1 MAKQRYELEIE
12 EILRKCEE
20 EASRERVPTATY
32 QRPAVETRARFAE
45 TATLYKVEQ
54 AEEEE
59 ILPSK
64 RHLTGGQRTA
74 LAWLAFIVGLVLYPY
89 LPFVTLLLVTVPITL
104 AVIALR
110 ETSRKRPGS

>member
-1 MAKQRYELEIE
+1 MSKQRYELEIE
-12 EILRKCEE
+12 EILRRCEE

-32 QRPAVETRARFAE
+32 QRPVVETGARLAE
-45 TATLYKVEQ
+45 TTTLYKVEQ
-54 AEEEE
+54 TEEEE

-89 LPFVTLLLVTVPITL
+89 LPLVTLLLVLIPITL
-104 AVIALR
+104 AVTALR